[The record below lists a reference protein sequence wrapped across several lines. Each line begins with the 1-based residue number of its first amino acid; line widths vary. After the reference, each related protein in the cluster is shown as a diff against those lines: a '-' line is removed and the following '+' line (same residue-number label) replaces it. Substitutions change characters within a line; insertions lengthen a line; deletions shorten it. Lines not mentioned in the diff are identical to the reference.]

1 MIDEKTLE
9 QIKPGTRV
17 KVHEKGGQFSG
28 IVLARKHGKQA
39 GATFTVRS
47 KLSDVGVEKVY
58 PIYSPNIKKVEI
70 LAIPK
75 KKVGRSKLYYLR
87 KLSDKGI
94 RQKLGA

>member
-9 QIKPGTRV
+9 KIEPGVRV

-28 IVLARKHGKQA
+28 IVLARKHGKDA
-39 GATFTVRS
+39 GGTFTVLS
-47 KLSDVGVEKVY
+47 KLSEVGVEKVY
-58 PIYSPNIKKVEI
+58 PIYSPNIKKVDI
-70 LAIPK
+70 ITVPK
-75 KKVGRSKLYYLR
+75 KKVRRSKLYYLR

>member
-17 KVHEKGGQFSG
+17 KVYEKAGQFSG

-39 GATFTVRS
+39 GGTFTVLS
-47 KLSDVGVEKVY
+47 KLGDVGVEKIY

-70 LAIPK
+70 VTTPR
-75 KKVGRSKLYYLR
+75 KKVKRSKLYYLR
-87 KLSDKGI
+87 TLSDKKI
-94 RQKLGA
+94 RQKLGV